1 MFLTMCFYRLCLD
14 KYKYSDYGI
23 GFNSSFYLQMKVI
36 KNVIIFGA
44 YMSSSM
50 HIDNKNKDILILDE
64 EPTQGLDDNTLKQ
77 KLNILVIYT
86 IRKKICF
93 KSTR

>member
-1 MFLTMCFYRLCLD
+1 MCFYRLCLD
-14 KYKYSDYGI
+14 KHKYSDYGI